1 MRSIN
6 ICIISDIYCMS
17 SCNFLNS
24 VQSDCERLWNYEW
37 NRRSRTGNSQV
48 SLDFVGKLGV
58 GVRQKLAACMQESS
72 CLCIIVR
79 FHCCNASQLG
89 VYIFTG
95 KLGRNSF
102 SSVCIRFHVAP
113 IYCGFILRPNLL
125 SGSFNK
131 TFVATNSTICCVT
144 LFVKV
149 SRCFFFC
156 FFFI

>member
-1 MRSIN
+1 MIA
-6 ICIISDIYCMS
+6 
-17 SCNFLNS
+17 
-24 VQSDCERLWNYEW
+24 SDCEIMSEIGGVEQVTAKSVWILW
-37 NRRSRTGNSQV
+37 GN
-48 SLDFVGKLGV
+48 LIGV

-102 SSVCIRFHVAP
+102 SSVCIRFHIAP

-131 TFVATNSTICCVT
+131 TFLSCYFIC
-144 LFVKV
+144 
-149 SRCFFFC
+149 
-156 FFFI
+156 

>member
-1 MRSIN
+1 MIA
-6 ICIISDIYCMS
+6 
-17 SCNFLNS
+17 
-24 VQSDCERLWNYEW
+24 SDCEIMSEIGGVEQVTAKSVWILW
-37 NRRSRTGNSQV
+37 GN
-48 SLDFVGKLGV
+48 LIGV

-79 FHCCNASQLG
+79 FHCCNACQLG

-102 SSVCIRFHVAP
+102 SSVCIRFHIAP

-131 TFVATNSTICCVT
+131 TFVATNSTICHVS

-149 SRCFFFC
+149 SHYLLCCFIC
-156 FFFI
+156 C